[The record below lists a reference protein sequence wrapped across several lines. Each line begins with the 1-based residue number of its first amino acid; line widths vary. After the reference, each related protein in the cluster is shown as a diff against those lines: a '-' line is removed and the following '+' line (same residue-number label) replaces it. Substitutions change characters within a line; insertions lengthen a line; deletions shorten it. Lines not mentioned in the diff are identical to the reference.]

1 MFMYSRLE
9 ILVHLANS
17 FWCHILL
24 WFQYG
29 LIHVLLLFW
38 IHFAWVMCYHL
49 IPAVQQY
56 FPWLWR
62 VWIAVTE
69 QLCLGLMAW
78 ILLCLLELEENS
90 VWQPLIMRRC
100 PVVVVLACEGLPV
113 SLSAHP
119 FLIMLQEQSPLW
131 LPLRWQRLS
140 DVHVLVSLDFS
151 SCATEKH
158 KKLSAQIQGRGCS
171 RDLGAWIREKGAQ
184 RVRGIWWWSDSC
196 FVAGSCTGERSATK
210 VPSKLH
216 QWLSCSVM
224 SYWDTDLIYSLKQ
237 GTWWSQGLLDWCVS
251 RNLPFFFPPPFSST
265 CLQQIT
271 A

>member
-1 MFMYSRLE
+1 MFMYSCLE

-119 FLIMLQEQSPLW
+119 FLIMLQDASQMTEAQWCACASELGFQ
-131 LPLRWQRLS
+131 LLRYW
-140 DVHVLVSLDFS
+140 
-151 SCATEKH
+151 E
-158 KKLSAQIQGRGCS
+158 AQKALCTNPG
-171 RDLGAWIREKGAQ
+171 Q
-184 RVRGIWWWSDSC
+184 RV
-196 FVAGSCTGERSATK
+196 
-210 VPSKLH
+210 
-216 QWLSCSVM
+216 Q
-224 SYWDTDLIYSLKQ
+224 Q
-237 GTWWSQGLLDWCVS
+237 GFGGLDK
-251 RNLPFFFPPPFSST
+251 RKGSST
-265 CLQQIT
+265 CQGNMMMIRQLLRSWILYWRKVCHKSTKQASPVTFLLCDVLLGYRSNIFTQTRNVVISRLVGLMCF
-271 A
+271 